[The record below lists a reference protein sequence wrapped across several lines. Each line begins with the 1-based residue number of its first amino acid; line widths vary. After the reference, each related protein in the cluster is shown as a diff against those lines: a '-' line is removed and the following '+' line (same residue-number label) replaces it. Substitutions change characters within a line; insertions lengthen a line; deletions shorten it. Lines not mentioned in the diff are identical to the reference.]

1 MEIAH
6 EIRRRLRLVAFP
18 LFVACLSGYFM
29 FHAIHGERGILA
41 WLHLNQELKAA
52 NVEAVRLADVRVA
65 MERRVTLLSN
75 HSLDLD
81 LLDERARVMLNF
93 AHPDDRIIFLESAP
107 ASGGAHA
114 VD

>member
-1 MEIAH
+1 MELAMD
-6 EIRRRLRLVAFP
+6 IRRRLRPVALP

-41 WLHLNQELKAA
+41 WLHLNQELKMA
-52 NVEAVRLADVRVA
+52 NAEADRLAADRIA

-75 HSLDLD
+75 HSLDPD
-81 LLDERARVMLNF
+81 LLDERTRVMLNF
-93 AHPDDRIIFLESAP
+93 ANPDDRIIFLGDGVSTT
-107 ASGGAHA
+107 GTHA